1 MNFAVTGTLPT
12 SNGYAPL
19 QPLAAPAPAATTSY
33 VPQNVATDS
42 FMTSANPVFS
52 APASAFQFAQP
63 AAANTNFS
71 PFVPTLTTLSISKT
85 DLQWA
90 TELETKVQQGYQ
102 PTAEEAAYYKN
113 VGAQLNMMRENIQ
126 PLSPAPALPQIQNFG
141 PAPEAPAT
149 QQPTQPNQPS
159 QAFTNPNLPA
169 ADQQVTLSE
178 IEWSLIL
185 EEKVQKY
192 AYKPTPEEEQ
202 KYQNILAR
210 FKANQEIKME
220 FMDALAAQ
228 SPWVGANVASIRYS
242 KIIAGQISGIIGA
255 VKNGSGSVLAGLK
268 GLGMTAVKATGLSAL
283 VSGGFSLVTNG
294 IAYLQGK
301 KNKTQVL
308 ANVATDTV
316 TGAFTGLGATVV
328 GGAAMTA
335 LAATSLAGWPV
346 TLLVGAAGMLGGY
359 LADKLLV
366 KTGAKEWI
374 KSKVIGMLEGGSIQ
388 PKPQQPAQPSQ
399 PTAPQPTQPQQPA
412 YQAPAYG
419 PMPVYGY

>member
-12 SNGYAPL
+12 SSAYAPL
-19 QPLAAPAPAATTSY
+19 PAPSNPMPAMPVSSALQGGTADVFTST
-33 VPQNVATDS
+33 VNAGFNTP
-42 FMTSANPVFS
+42 TSAV
-52 APASAFQFAQP
+52 QFAQTGLP
-63 AAANTNFS
+63 VQQDATPLMNVGNQNFS
-71 PFVPTLTTLSISKT
+71 PYVPTLTTLNISRT

-90 TELETKVQQGYQ
+90 TELETKVQQGYK
-102 PTAEEAAYYKN
+102 PSAEEAAYYQN
-113 VGAQLNMMRENIQ
+113 LGSQLSMLRDNIQ
-126 PLSPAPALPQIQNFG
+126 PLSPTPALPQYQDFG
-141 PAPEAPAT
+141 PAPVAPAAP
-149 QQPTQPNQPS
+149 QQPS
-159 QAFTNPNLPA
+159 QAFTNPNLPSL
-169 ADQQVTLSE
+169 DQQVTLSE

-192 AYKPTPEEEQ
+192 GYKPTADEEQ

-220 FMDALAAQ
+220 FMDALVAQ

-242 KIIAGQISGIIGA
+242 KIVAGQISNIVGA
-255 VKNGSGSVLAGLK
+255 VKSGTGSVLSGLK
-268 GLGMTAVKATGLSAL
+268 GLGMTAAKATGLSAV

-301 KNKTQVL
+301 KTKTQML

-346 TLLVGAAGMLGGY
+346 TLIVGAAGMLGGY

-388 PKPQQPAQPSQ
+388 PKPQQPQ
-399 PTAPQPTQPQQPA
+399 APVVQQP
-412 YQAPAYG
+412 QAPAYG
-419 PMPVYGY
+419 PLPVYGY

>member
-1 MNFAVTGTLPT
+1 MNFAVTGTLPA

-19 QPLAAPAPAATTSY
+19 PSLPAPAPAATTGY

-42 FMTSANPVFS
+42 FMTSANPTFA

-63 AAANTNFS
+63 AADNTQFS
-71 PFVPTLTTLSISKT
+71 PYVPTLTALSISKT

-90 TELETKVQQGYQ
+90 TELEAKVQQGYQ
-102 PTAEEAAYYKN
+102 PSAEEAAYYKN
-113 VGAQLNMMRENIQ
+113 LGAQLSMMRENIQ

-141 PAPEAPAT
+141 PAPEAPAA
-149 QQPTQPNQPS
+149 QQPSQPS

-169 ADQQVTLSE
+169 ADKQVTLSE

-192 AYKPTPEEEQ
+192 GYKPTPEEEQ

-242 KIIAGQISGIIGA
+242 KIVAGQISNIVGA
-255 VKNGSGSVLAGLK
+255 VKNGSGSVLSGLK

-346 TLLVGAAGMLGGY
+346 TLIVGAAGMLGGY

-388 PKPQQPAQPSQ
+388 PKPQQPAQNTQ
-399 PTAPQPTQPQQPA
+399 PVATQPQQPA

>member
-1 MNFAVTGTLPT
+1 MNFAVTNTLPA

-19 QPLAAPAPAATTSY
+19 APLAAPAAPVGF
-33 VPQNVATDS
+33 VPQGVSSDS
-42 FMTSANPVFS
+42 FVASTNPVFS
-52 APASAFQFAQP
+52 APASTVQFAQP
-63 AAANTNFS
+63 APSQNFS
-71 PFVPTLTTLSISKT
+71 PYVPTLTALNISKV

-90 TELETKVQQGYQ
+90 TELEAKVQQGYQ
-102 PTAEEAAYYKN
+102 PTAEESAYYKN
-113 VGAQLNMMRENIQ
+113 IGTQLSMMRENIQ

-141 PAPEAPAT
+141 PAPTAPAA
-149 QQPTQPNQPS
+149 QQPSQPS
-159 QAFTNPNLPA
+159 QAFANPNLPA
-169 ADQQVTLSE
+169 ADKQVTLSE

-192 AYKPTPEEEQ
+192 AYQPTPEEEQ

-210 FKANQEIKME
+210 FKTNQEIKME

-242 KIIAGQISGIIGA
+242 KIIAGQISNIVGA
-255 VKNGSGSVLAGLK
+255 IKNGSGSVLAGVK
-268 GLGMTAVKATGLSAL
+268 GLGMAALKATGLSAL
-283 VSGGFSLVTNG
+283 VSGGFSAVTNG
-294 IAYLQGK
+294 IAYMQGK
-301 KNKTQVL
+301 KTKTQVL

-328 GGAAMTA
+328 GGIAMTA

-346 TLLVGAAGMLGGY
+346 TLIVGAAGMLGGY

-366 KTGAKEWI
+366 STGAKEWV
-374 KSKVIGMLEGGSIQ
+374 KSKVIGMLEGGGAQ
-388 PKPQQPAQPSQ
+388 AKPAQPAQPA
-399 PTAPQPTQPQQPA
+399 APAQPQQPA